1 MPSAP
6 FKKLAKHPG
15 IWRVDGVGPIRPTG
29 LLGTRTVVHFS
40 GIHPDRWRDPYK
52 KNAILPNV
60 CLALPA
66 HVATLEEFKVGTLWR
81 DGRCISRPNI
91 GSPKTFRIDAS
102 QAREVALEEVVDVGG
117 AFIDTVLPDSYFN
130 LANTRQALA
139 TSRYVLVPTIED
151 RGPQWLLIPS
161 IELIRFYFGVSS
173 RFLTATL
180 SGRLGDYIDWS
191 RSKMDGVWPVL
202 QVKEDINRSEAV
214 ILARAIASAPFRAAL
229 LGVRQR
235 LTATHTN
242 NQTLPLDQQ
251 SPLDI
256 QASFPLRGET
266 TLRVWGKRVLL
277 SSGER
282 KGQWAKFV
290 MEIEHCSR
298 PLEFANLLW
307 KSDKPWEAKVVEG
320 GEPVR
325 IRPPHFHPLLPD
337 DDEDELLVDDVPAD
351 GRLVRLAVLKY
362 GSRFAGFD
370 TLKFHH
376 ERPQVPAIASE
387 PGADIGVPVDALT
400 QNEAQHGQDA
410 QGNLGLSEFLSDDGR
425 VDRDLTLF
433 LSMLVALKARTRARG
448 WEIETRPGRESTRSG
463 EDWVTYFPGPIGS
476 RRAWHLIGAPGTE
489 QRRRQ
494 LVCVEI
500 KVSAEG
506 PYFYLL
512 EMELKPT
519 EQPGQCTLLAYT
531 PDFQWM
537 DEATFLALLQLT
549 VSRKRWPNPGNK
561 WKKEA
566 DFLRAQALFTKI
578 YVKGLRHPDSSVED
592 SFKPGP
598 WSGSMLGQIDGVFPD
613 FSEEVADLVSV
624 VQ

>member
-1 MPSAP
+1 M
-6 FKKLAKHPG
+6 
-15 IWRVDGVGPIRPTG
+15 
-29 LLGTRTVVHFS
+29 
-40 GIHPDRWRDPYK
+40 
-52 KNAILPNV
+52 
-60 CLALPA
+60 
-66 HVATLEEFKVGTLWR
+66 EEFKVGTLWR

-91 GSPKTFRIDAS
+91 GSPKIFRIDAS

-117 AFIDTVLPDSYFN
+117 ASIDTVLPDSYFN

-139 TSRYVLVPTIED
+139 TSRYVMVPTIED

-161 IELIRFYFGVSS
+161 IELIRFYFGISS
-173 RFLTATL
+173 RFLAATL

-191 RSKMDGVWPVL
+191 RSKMDGVWPIL
-202 QVKEDINRSEAV
+202 QVKEVISRSEAAV
-214 ILARAIASAPFRAAL
+214 LARAIASDPFRAAL

-235 LTATHTN
+235 LTATYTN

-251 SPLDI
+251 NPLDI

-277 SSGER
+277 SSGEGN
-282 KGQWAKFV
+282 GQWAKFV

-337 DDEDELLVDDVPAD
+337 DGEEDELLVDDVPAD
-351 GRLVRLAVLKY
+351 GRLARLAVLKY

-370 TLKFHH
+370 TVKFHH

-400 QNEAQHGQDA
+400 QNEGQNGQDA

-425 VDRDLTLF
+425 VDRDLSLF
-433 LSMLVALKARTRARG
+433 LAALAALKTRTRARG
-448 WEIETRPGRESTRSG
+448 WDIATRPGRESIRSG
-463 EDWVTYFPGPIGS
+463 EDWVTYFPEPIGS
-476 RRAWHLIGAPGTE
+476 RKAWHLIGASGTE

-494 LVCVEI
+494 LVCAEI
-500 KVSAEG
+500 MVSAEG

-519 EQPGQCTLLAYT
+519 EQPSQCTLLVNT

-537 DEATFLALLQLT
+537 DEATLLALLQLT
-549 VSRKRWPNPGNK
+549 VSRGRWPNPKNK

-578 YVKGLRHPDSSVED
+578 YVHGLRHPDSSSED
-592 SFKPGP
+592 GLKPGP
-598 WSGSMLGQIDGVFPD
+598 WSGLMLGQIDSVFPD
-613 FSEEVADLVSV
+613 FSEEEAGPVSM

>member
-1 MPSAP
+1 M
-6 FKKLAKHPG
+6 
-15 IWRVDGVGPIRPTG
+15 
-29 LLGTRTVVHFS
+29 
-40 GIHPDRWRDPYK
+40 
-52 KNAILPNV
+52 
-60 CLALPA
+60 
-66 HVATLEEFKVGTLWR
+66 EEFKVGTLWR
-81 DGRCISRPNI
+81 DGRCISRPKI

-117 AFIDTVLPDSYFN
+117 ASIDTVLPDVYFN
-130 LANTRQALA
+130 LTNTRQALA
-139 TSRYVLVPTIED
+139 TSRYVMVPTIED

-161 IELIRFYFGVSS
+161 IELIRFYFGISS
-173 RFLTATL
+173 RFLAATL

-202 QVKEDINRSEAV
+202 QVKEDISRSEAAV
-214 ILARAIASAPFRAAL
+214 LARAIASDPFRAAL

-235 LTATHTN
+235 LTATYTN

-282 KGQWAKFV
+282 KEQWAKFV

-337 DDEDELLVDDVPAD
+337 DGEEDELLVDDVPAD
-351 GRLVRLAVLKY
+351 GRLARLAVLKY

-370 TLKFHH
+370 TVKFHH

-400 QNEAQHGQDA
+400 QNEGQNGQDA

-425 VDRDLTLF
+425 VDRDLSLF
-433 LSMLVALKARTRARG
+433 LAALAALKTRTRARG
-448 WEIETRPGRESTRSG
+448 WDIATRPGRESTRSG
-463 EDWVTYFPGPIGS
+463 EDWVTYFPEPMGS
-476 RRAWHLIGAPGTE
+476 RKTWHLIGAPGTE

-494 LVCVEI
+494 LVCAEI
-500 KVSAEG
+500 KVSADG

-519 EQPGQCTLLAYT
+519 EQPSQCTLLVHT

-537 DEATFLALLQLT
+537 DEATLLALLQLT
-549 VSRKRWPNPGNK
+549 VSRGRWPNPGSK

-566 DFLRAQALFTKI
+566 DFLRAQALFMKI
-578 YVKGLRHPDSSVED
+578 YVHGLRHPDSSVED
-592 SFKPGP
+592 NLKPGP

-613 FSEEVADLVSV
+613 FSEEVADPVSV

>member
-1 MPSAP
+1 M
-6 FKKLAKHPG
+6 
-15 IWRVDGVGPIRPTG
+15 
-29 LLGTRTVVHFS
+29 LGTRTVVHFS
-40 GIHPDRWRDPYK
+40 GIHPDRWRDPFK
-52 KNAILPNV
+52 KNAVLPDV
-60 CLALPA
+60 SLALPA

-91 GSPKTFRIDAS
+91 GSPKIFRIDAS

-117 AFIDTVLPDSYFN
+117 ASIDTVLPDSYFN

-139 TSRYVLVPTIED
+139 TSRYVMVPTIED

-161 IELIRFYFGVSS
+161 IELIRFYFGISS
-173 RFLTATL
+173 RFLAATL

-191 RSKMDGVWPVL
+191 RSKMDGVWPIL
-202 QVKEDINRSEAV
+202 QVKEVISRSEAAV
-214 ILARAIASAPFRAAL
+214 LARAIASDPFRAAL

-235 LTATHTN
+235 LTATYTN

-251 SPLDI
+251 NPLDI

-277 SSGER
+277 SSGEGN
-282 KGQWAKFV
+282 GQWAKFV

-337 DDEDELLVDDVPAD
+337 DGEEDELLVDDVPAD
-351 GRLVRLAVLKY
+351 GRLARLAVLKY

-370 TLKFHH
+370 TVKFHH

-400 QNEAQHGQDA
+400 QNEGQNGQDA

-425 VDRDLTLF
+425 VDRDLSLF
-433 LSMLVALKARTRARG
+433 LAALAALKTRTRARG
-448 WEIETRPGRESTRSG
+448 WDIATRPGRESIRSG
-463 EDWVTYFPGPIGS
+463 EDWVTYFPEPIGS
-476 RRAWHLIGAPGTE
+476 RKAWHLIGASGTE

-494 LVCVEI
+494 LVCAEI
-500 KVSAEG
+500 MVSAEG

-519 EQPGQCTLLAYT
+519 EQPSQCTLLVNT

-537 DEATFLALLQLT
+537 DEATLLALLQLT
-549 VSRKRWPNPGNK
+549 VSRGRWPNPKNK

-578 YVKGLRHPDSSVED
+578 YVHGLRHPDSSSED
-592 SFKPGP
+592 GLKPGP
-598 WSGSMLGQIDGVFPD
+598 WSGLMLGQIDSVFPD
-613 FSEEVADLVSV
+613 FSEEEAGPVSM